1 MTGGVETSVWRF
13 AGRSV
18 RGASHRRR
26 KLPNQD
32 AIAWCAIAD
41 PATADGGVAAAV
53 ADGHGS
59 SACFRSDAGAEI
71 AVRSALAVLED
82 FCADRGK
89 DPVALPAELV
99 SRWRAGVQAH
109 IDTHPLGMPDGPAA
123 WRVYGTT
130 LLAVLATPDSLLY
143 LQIGDGDILAV
154 SNSGDITRL
163 FARDQRLLG
172 VETTSLCT
180 AGAAGEMRVRL
191 EPLDGSPPALLLL
204 ATDGYAN
211 SFRDD
216 AGFLRVGADLLDMI
230 RTDGIEKVE
239 DSLDAWLTEASE
251 LGSGDDI
258 TLALLCRTACE
269 EAANAD

>member
-1 MTGGVETSVWRF
+1 MTFWPF
-13 AGRSV
+13 
-18 RGASHRRR
+18 
-26 KLPNQD
+26 P
-32 AIAWCAIAD
+32 I
-41 PATADGGVAAAV
+41 PAT
-53 ADGHGS
+53 
-59 SACFRSDAGAEI
+59 
-71 AVRSALAVLED
+71 L
-82 FCADRGK
+82 
-89 DPVALPAELV
+89 
-99 SRWRAGVQAH
+99 
-109 IDTHPLGMPDGPAA
+109 
-123 WRVYGTT
+123 
-130 LLAVLATPDSLLY
+130 
-143 LQIGDGDILAV
+143 
-154 SNSGDITRL
+154 TRL

-180 AGAAGEMRVRL
+180 PGASGEMRVRL

-230 RTDGIEKVE
+230 RTEGIEKVE